1 MQCGLPFCLSCATR
15 CGSVHPASPLSVC
28 QRCSV
33 GQCARL
39 GFAPR
44 RCWGVTS
51 PVLRKCQSVRW
62 SADMEGLGSLA
73 HRLEGPSLRSAL
85 QPVPPLL
92 AHPRYGHP
100 LRFYITPHFRKCR
113 AVVALKLHLVP
124 HTAARPDGFPKQ
136 ALCKVAFA
144 GDGRTGVGAP
154 RSRVHALRAAVCAP
168 LWCPCTV
175 ALVRRCA
182 LRFGQWPT
190 ASHVVSAPPALGLAA
205 ARHWPAR
212 SARPPPRGSLSRAP
226 SRAFHESA
234 PSQARRHPPAWRV
247 AALPISE

>member
-28 QRCSV
+28 QPCSV
-33 GQCARL
+33 SQCARL

-62 SADMEGLGSLA
+62 SADMEGVGSLA

-168 LWCPCTV
+168 LWVCPHHGISQ
-175 ALVRRCA
+175 ALRAVCLVSGLRPVMWCMPPPTLGPRRCA
-182 LRFGQWPT
+182 AWLRAELPVRPQG
-190 ASHVVSAPPALGLAA
+190 PPV
-205 ARHWPAR
+205 H
-212 SARPPPRGSLSRAP
+212 AP
-226 SRAFHESA
+226 SLLGFAISLVA
-234 PSQARRHPPAWRV
+234 VNARNTGLLA
-247 AALPISE
+247 